1 MRFLALTLLALAAV
15 ASAKNI
21 NVEDAIDLEDIT
33 AYGYLAKIGK
43 PLADEIRKAEEEAS
57 ASRIVGG
64 SASSLGQ
71 FPYQAGL
78 LADFSQGQGV
88 CGGSLLRANRVL
100 TAAHCW
106 FDGQNQA
113 WRFTV
118 VLGSVRLFSGGT
130 RVTSSNVVMH
140 GSWNPSLIRN
150 DVAMIRLNSNVGL
163 SNNIAVIALPSGSQ
177 LNENFAG
184 ENAIASGFGRTS
196 DGKYFNLF
204 RRAGIS
210 TNQFLSHVTLPV
222 ITNAVCRSSFPLIIQ
237 DSNICTSGAG
247 GRSTCQGDSGGPLV
261 VTRNSRPLLIGVTS
275 FGSAR
280 GCQVGSPAAFARVTS
295 YISWINGQL

>member
-1 MRFLALTLLALAAV
+1 MVVEPLTLLALAAV
-15 ASAKNI
+15 ATAKNI

-43 PLADEIRKAEEEAS
+43 PLADEIRKAEEAEG

-64 SASSLGQ
+64 QASSLGQ

-78 LADFSQGQGV
+78 LADFSAGQGV
-88 CGGSLLRANRVL
+88 CGGSLVRANRVL

-118 VLGSVRLFSGGT
+118 VLGSIRLFSGGT
-130 RVTSSNVVMH
+130 RVQTSNVVMH
-140 GSWNPSLIRN
+140 GSWNPSNIRN

-163 SNNIAVIALPSGSQ
+163 SNTIALIALPSGSQ

-184 ENAIASGFGRTS
+184 ENAVASGFGRTS
-196 DGKYFNLF
+196 DG
-204 RRAGIS
+204 AGGGIT

-222 ITNAVCRSSFPLIIQ
+222 ITNAVCRSSFPLIVQ

-261 VTRNSRPLLIGVTS
+261 VTRSGRPLLIGVTS

-295 YISWINGQL
+295 FMSWINGQL

>member
-1 MRFLALTLLALAAV
+1 MKLALTLLALAAV
-15 ASAKNI
+15 ATAKNI
-21 NVEDAIDLEDIT
+21 NVEDAIDLDDIT

-43 PLADEIRKAEEEAS
+43 PLADEIRKAEEAES

-64 SASSLGQ
+64 QASNLGQ

-78 LADFSQGQGV
+78 LADFAGGQGV
-88 CGGSLLRANRVL
+88 CGGSLVRANRVL

-118 VLGSVRLFSGGT
+118 VLGSIRLFSGGT
-130 RVTSSNVVMH
+130 RVQTSNVVMH
-140 GSWNPSLIRN
+140 GSWNPSNIRN

-163 SNNIAVIALPSGSQ
+163 SNTIALIALPSGSQ

-184 ENAIASGFGRTS
+184 ENAVASGFGRTS
-196 DGKYFNLF
+196 DG
-204 RRAGIS
+204 AGGAIT

-261 VTRNSRPLLIGVTS
+261 VTRSGRPLLIGITS

-280 GCQVGSPAAFARVTS
+280 LPGRFPRCFRQGHLLHELDQRSIV
-295 YISWINGQL
+295 NNLQ

>member
-1 MRFLALTLLALAAV
+1 MKFLGLALLALAAV

-21 NVEDAIDLEDIT
+21 HVEDVIDLEDIT
-33 AYGYLAKIGK
+33 AYGYLAKVGK
-43 PLADEIRKAEEEAS
+43 PLADAIRKAEEEAS

-78 LADFSQGQGV
+78 LADFAAGQGV
-88 CGGSLLRANRVL
+88 CGGSLISANRVL

-118 VLGSVRLFSGGT
+118 VLGSIRLFSGGT
-130 RVTSSNVVMH
+130 RVTSSSVVMH
-140 GSWNPSLIRN
+140 GSWLPSLIRN
-150 DVAMIRLNSNVGL
+150 DVAVIRLNSNVAL
-163 SNNIAVIALPSGSQ
+163 SS
-177 LNENFAG
+177 
-184 ENAIASGFGRTS
+184 
-196 DGKYFNLF
+196 
-204 RRAGIS
+204 AGI
-210 TNQFLSHVTLPV
+210 TINQFLSHVSLPV
-222 ITNAVCRSSFPLIIQ
+222 ITNAVCRASFPLIVQ

-261 VTRNSRPLLIGVTS
+261 VTRNNSPLLIGVTS

-295 YISWINGQL
+295 FISWINSQL